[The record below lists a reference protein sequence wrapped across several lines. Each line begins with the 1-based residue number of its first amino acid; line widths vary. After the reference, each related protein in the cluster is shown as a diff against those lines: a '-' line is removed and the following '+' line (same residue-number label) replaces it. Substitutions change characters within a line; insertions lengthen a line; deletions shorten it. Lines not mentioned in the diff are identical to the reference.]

1 MSEPAE
7 AAAPTSEPA
16 DTGAPAGE
24 EASAGADAGAPVD
37 SRNASGRAL
46 ASNAVS
52 SYVMLF
58 AGAFVGFICTPLLL
72 HSLGE
77 TRFGVYSLLL
87 AGAAYL
93 GLLELGFGTATI
105 TRVANAEHMSLEAV
119 SEVLSTSVIIF
130 ELVAAVVA
138 LLIALIALLLPE
150 IFHLPASLRHA
161 GQIGFLSVGAAQAV
175 NSGLGAWSGF
185 LIGTG
190 RMYVVNLG
198 GGIISIVV
206 SIATVVVAEL
216 HGSLFLLGAV
226 QLCGALATLYVY
238 RRSVRAALAT
248 VKPSRRRASRAMA
261 RAMFGL
267 GWRNSISSVMQ
278 LIAYGSDLVLV
289 GILLAPRAV
298 AAYAIALRGYAFMQ
312 NFANGALGA
321 FGPVHAHQAGL
332 EDPEEGFELFATSL
346 VITLF
351 LALLIALPVLVFAP
365 GLLSLWLGRVP
376 AGSVDVVRIFAGVL
390 VLQCFGGSASVM
402 MMHYERPG
410 QVMRVTTLSAV
421 VNVVASIVLTKTVG
435 VTGPALGTITA
446 VVLVDLFYFPH
457 LAARLVG
464 HGVHDLL
471 LRAARPLLAPALI
484 FAALLWAAS
493 RLSSHGLIILP
504 MIIVAVLVFLALG
517 WFTPMAGRIR
527 LRLASH

>member
-1 MSEPAE
+1 MGAIDPVSEPAGTETTSEPAE
-7 AAAPTSEPA
+7 A
-16 DTGAPAGE
+16 
-24 EASAGADAGAPVD
+24 DATAPVS
-37 SRNASGRAL
+37 SRNANSRVL
-46 ASNAVS
+46 ASNALTG
-52 SYVMLF
+52 YVMLF
-58 AGAFVGFICTPLLL
+58 AGAAVGFICTPLLL
-72 HSLGE
+72 HALGE

-93 GLLELGFGTATI
+93 GLLEFGFGTATI
-105 TRVANAEHMSLEAV
+105 TRVANAEHVGLEVV

-138 LLIALIALLLPE
+138 LLIAVIALLLPE
-150 IFHLPASLRHA
+150 IFHLPVSLRHA
-161 GQIGFLSVGAAQAV
+161 GQLGFLSVGAAQAV
-175 NSGLGAWSGF
+175 NSGLGAYSGF

-190 RMYVVNLG
+190 RMRVVNLG
-198 GGIISIVV
+198 GGILSMLA

-216 HGSLFLLGAV
+216 HGSLFALGLV
-226 QLCGALATLYVY
+226 QLGGALGTLYVY
-238 RRSVRAALAT
+238 RRSARGALAA
-248 VKPSRRRASRAMA
+248 VIPSRRRASLTIA
-261 RAMFGL
+261 RTLFAL

-298 AAYAIALRGYAFMQ
+298 AAYSIALRGYAFMQ

-332 EDPEEGFELFATSL
+332 EDPEEGFELFAMSL

-351 LALLIALPVLVFAP
+351 LALMVALPVLVFAP

-376 AGSVDVVRIFAGVL
+376 AGSVGVVRIFAGVL
-390 VLQCFGGSASVM
+390 VLQCFGGSATVM

-421 VNVVASIVLTKTVG
+421 ISVVASIVLTKTVG
-435 VTGPALGTITA
+435 VTGPALGIMTA
-446 VVLVDLFYFPH
+446 VVLVDLVYLPH
-457 LAARLVG
+457 LAAGLVG
-464 HGVHDLL
+464 RGVGDLL
-471 LRAARPLLAPALI
+471 VRAVRPVLGPALV
-484 FAALLWAAS
+484 FTALLWGAS
-493 RLSSHGLIILP
+493 RLSSHGLIILG
-504 MIIVAVLVFLALG
+504 MIIVAVLSYLALA

-527 LRLASH
+527 LRLASR